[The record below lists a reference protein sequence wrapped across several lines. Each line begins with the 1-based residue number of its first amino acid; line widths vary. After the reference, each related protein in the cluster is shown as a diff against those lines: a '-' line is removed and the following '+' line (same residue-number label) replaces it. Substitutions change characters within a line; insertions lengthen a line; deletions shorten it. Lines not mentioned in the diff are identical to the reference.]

1 MMKVIQGAAIAVFTV
16 CLSIAVSKE
25 TDSPVKTI
33 DNNQLEEMLTA
44 GIPLETLT
52 KMLQENPNAKMSDL
66 PEEMIRLKKAAQGGG
81 MDPREQKT
89 LLNMVIDLANKEKTR
104 LKGMIDQYMNICIN
118 GDKTEYESMMRQI
131 MREGRI
137 VVTELR
143 KHIEEENELKR
154 MGVVDAMGRL
164 GEKSAV
170 VVKDVKLM
178 LGDRDAGVREKAAEA
193 LAKIAPPEI
202 VDELIEAVERHLVEH
217 LDGMATALGKFDNEK
232 AVKPLARLLAQA
244 GDPAARRA
252 AASALGD
259 LRTKDVQAINALLD
273 AVLDEQD
280 AQLRALAAGSLGRIG
295 ERRAVGY
302 IIRSFQRYEQK
313 PGRDELLKQLKNF
326 KSLKVVDFLIPLT
339 DKDAPDI
346 RRAAQETLQI
356 LTGSDA
362 SNREGWEAVR
372 EVIRDR
378 PDWNVDVDQVTAT
391 PK

>member
-1 MMKVIQGAAIAVFTV
+1 
-16 CLSIAVSKE
+16 
-25 TDSPVKTI
+25 
-33 DNNQLEEMLTA
+33 
-44 GIPLETLT
+44 
-52 KMLQENPNAKMSDL
+52 
-66 PEEMIRLKKAAQGGG
+66 
-81 MDPREQKT
+81 
-89 LLNMVIDLANKEKTR
+89 
-104 LKGMIDQYMNICIN
+104 
-118 GDKTEYESMMRQI
+118 
-131 MREGRI
+131 
-137 VVTELR
+137 
-143 KHIEEENELKR
+143 
-154 MGVVDAMGRL
+154 
-164 GEKSAV
+164 
-170 VVKDVKLM
+170 
-178 LGDRDAGVREKAAEA
+178 
-193 LAKIAPPEI
+193 
-202 VDELIEAVERHLVEH
+202 
-217 LDGMATALGKFDNEK
+217 
-232 AVKPLARLLAQA
+232 
-244 GDPAARRA
+244 
-252 AASALGD
+252 LGD